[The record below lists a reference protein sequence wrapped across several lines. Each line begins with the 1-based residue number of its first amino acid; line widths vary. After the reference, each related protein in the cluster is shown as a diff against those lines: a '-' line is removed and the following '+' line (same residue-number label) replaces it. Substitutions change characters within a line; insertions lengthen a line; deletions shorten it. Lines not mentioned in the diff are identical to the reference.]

1 MDIVIVTRGGNRTIA
16 FHQKDI
22 QKEKEYKYLCFIFVE
37 IVGICCHIQILI

>member
-1 MDIVIVTRGGNRTIA
+1 MDIVIVTRGGNRKIA

-22 QKEKEYKYLCFIFVE
+22 QKEKEYRYLCFIFVE